1 MTFPRRASL
10 ALALLTLAALA
21 AVVFPHGRVSAQ
33 TAAAAPQQSA
43 SPNGKIVFQSDRGGD
58 FSDIYV
64 VEADGKRETRLTTDV
79 ADDSM
84 PVWSPDGTQIAFI
97 SARRGTFEIFL
108 MNADGSNQRPLR
120 AAPVE
125 AVEVAWSPDGR
136 MLTYDWSPG
145 FGVSDVYVVEAV
157 APGGGDSGAA
167 PVNLT
172 SGYGGFASDPSWA
185 PNSTRLVFR
194 GDQDLYT
201 VDANGG
207 GLTQITNTP
216 ADSEAHPTWAGGL
229 IAYEGLRNFER
240 AIYVVNADGTGE
252 VKVSGAVGSFGA
264 PVWSADGSR
273 LAFIATSGD
282 AYAVNA
288 NGTGLTLL
296 NDMAGTSSHPFWSPD
311 GRQVGFANDG
321 DINVVN
327 SDGTSRHASNYTKT
341 RRAFEQG
348 NSWQRVQAQ

>member
-21 AVVFPHGRVSAQ
+21 AAAFPHVRTSAQ
-33 TAAAAPQQSA
+33 TAAPQQPA

-64 VEADGKRETRLTTDV
+64 ADADGKRETRLTTDV

-84 PVWSPDGTQIAFI
+84 PVWSPDGSQIAFI
-97 SARRGTFEIFL
+97 SGRRGVFEIFL

-120 AAPVE
+120 EAPVE
-125 AVEVAWSPDGR
+125 AVEVEWSPDSK
-136 MLTYDWSPG
+136 MLAYDASPD

-157 APGGGDSGAA
+157 APGGGDSSAA

-172 SGYGGFASDPSWA
+172 SGFGGFASDPSWA
-185 PNSTRLVFR
+185 PNGTRLVFR
-194 GDQDLYT
+194 GGQDLYT

-207 GLTQITNTP
+207 VPTQITNTP
-216 ADSEAHPTWAGGL
+216 DTAEADPAWAGGL
-229 IAYEGLRNFER
+229 IAYEGIRNFER
-240 AIYVVNADGTGE
+240 AIYVINADGTGE
-252 VKVSGAVGSFGA
+252 TKVSGGVGSQGE

-273 LAFIATSGD
+273 LAFVAASGD
-282 AYAVNA
+282 VYAVNA
-288 NGTGLTLL
+288 NSTGLTLL
-296 NDMAGTSSHPFWSPD
+296 NDMAGLSSHPFWSPD
-311 GRQVGFANDG
+311 GLKVGFANDG
-321 DINVVN
+321 DIHVVN
-327 SDGTSRHASNYTKT
+327 SDGTTRHASNYTKT

-348 NSWQRVQAQ
+348 NSWQKLQ